1 MAVHL
6 YLSMIPEALIAS
18 MLSPLDFGTYFAV
31 GTQKKARGEAMY
43 FAVDR
48 NFSSNYFP
56 MSEIDS
62 RCVAHADGSPKNS
75 VYLSVY
81 RALEHVPLSAIGNLY
96 LATRDGRVLEIA
108 PEKKLPE
115 LPHKYRLYQELCPV
129 DPRVATTLDPA
140 GFAAFMTDP
149 SRSIHVPKIFFA
161 DLKLEQLADDPV
173 HGKAGDLPYEDVDHL
188 RGCLVELRTAPQKS
202 TKTVSRS
209 SVGAFPYRTVESG
222 FYLGGDRE
230 MRHYPM
236 PSQADLQTKHYVW
249 WRSASQ

>member
-18 MLSPLDFGTYFAV
+18 MLPPNEFGTYFAV

-48 NFSSNYFP
+48 NFSSSYFP
-56 MSEIDS
+56 MSEIDD
-62 RCVAHADGSPKNS
+62 RCVPHANGEPKHS

-108 PEKKLPE
+108 PSKTIAEA
-115 LPHKYRLYQELCPV
+115 PHRYKLYQEICPV
-129 DPRVATTLDPA
+129 DPRVVSTLDPA
-140 GFAAFMTDP
+140 KFAAFMTDP
-149 SRSIHVPKIFFA
+149 RRSIHVPRIFFA
-161 DLKLEQLADDPV
+161 DLKLDRLAEDPEK
-173 HGKAGDLPYEDVDHL
+173 GKADDLPYPNIDHL
-188 RGCLVELRTAPQKS
+188 RSCLAELKGAPEKLS
-202 TKTVSRS
+202 KTVDRIAP
-209 SVGAFPYRTVESG
+209 VGFPYRTVDTG
-222 FYLGGDRE
+222 FYLGGDGGVRF
-230 MRHYPM
+230 YPM
-236 PSQADLQTKHYVW
+236 PPQADLQTKHYVW